1 MKKKLKKLRKQI
13 NLFVFICIG
22 SLVLSNTFAD
32 DEFWLLTKT
41 EYALLDVENSVDEK
55 LNYSLNSGP
64 KINLVYPN
72 IIEKVDAPV
81 NIFIKFE
88 NSPEGSEPDMDTLV
102 VKLKGLITLDITKR
116 VEKFIEGYEL
126 NIKNAQIPKGRH
138 KILIMIMDINYN
150 YSERLITFTV
160 S

>member
-1 MKKKLKKLRKQI
+1 MPGSSWNSQEDPGWLRPYKNLCKPMQI
-13 NLFVFICIG
+13 
-22 SLVLSNTFAD
+22 LSV
-32 DEFWLLTKT
+32 W
-41 EYALLDVENSVDEK
+41 
-55 LNYSLNSGP
+55 
-64 KINLVYPN
+64 
-72 IIEKVDAPV
+72 
-81 NIFIKFE
+81 
-88 NSPEGSEPDMDTLV
+88 DTLI

-126 NIKNAQIPKGRH
+126 NIKNAQIPKGKH